1 MSKIKIGCQ
10 TYTWEMLGK
19 DWKGTLDDI
28 LDMVADAGYQGIE
41 ISNAM
46 IGDYYERPKDLTKE
60 LKERDLELACFAC
73 ASPLGWTNPAHRDE
87 EMAEAAKA
95 LSFAAHF
102 PDCVVGLSG
111 ASSDSRENL
120 EEKFDYA
127 CKLYNE
133 IGKLG
138 KSMGVAV
145 NCHPHS
151 HHGSIIETEEEY
163 DKLMRLTDPDFVQF
177 GPDTGHIVRGGQN
190 LVQTVSKNIDRIKH
204 IHFKD
209 VTADGEWVALGEG
222 ICDFPAVF
230 EILEQAEYSGWVI
243 CEEESEDARRN
254 QVEAINKNRKQL
266 KSLGY

>member
-10 TYTWEMLGK
+10 TYTWEMLCL

-28 LDMVADAGYQGIE
+28 LDLVADAGYQGIE

-46 IGDYYERPKDLTKE
+46 IGDYYDKPKDLAE
-60 LKERDLELACFAC
+60 ALKKRDLELACFAC
-73 ASPLGWTNPAHRDE
+73 ASSFGWTNPTHYDE
-87 EMAEAAKA
+87 EMAEAEKA
-95 LSFAAHF
+95 MKFASQF
-102 PDCVVGLSG
+102 PDCKVGLSG
-111 ASSDSRENL
+111 ASSESRENL
-120 EEKFDYA
+120 EEKFSYA

-138 KSMGVAV
+138 KSMGIGV

-163 DKLMRLTDPDFVQF
+163 DRLMQLTAPDFVQF
-177 GPDTGHIVRGGQN
+177 GPDTGHIVRGGLS
-190 LVQTVSKNIDRIKH
+190 LVRTVKKHIDRIKH

-209 VTADGEWVALGEG
+209 VTLDGEWVALGEG
-222 ICDFPAVF
+222 TCDFPAVF
-230 EILEQAEYSGWVI
+230 NILEHAEYSGWVI